1 MELEGLDDLAMLEI
15 FQSQMKEANRLFAKY
30 VQNHYQDWIVNQ
42 SGPLMSH
49 QILKKKLFPILKNE
63 SIKTTL
69 MVVID
74 NLRFDQWKIIA
85 PIIENHYQKEEEISY
100 FSILPTATQYA
111 RNAIFSGM
119 MPLEM
124 QINHPELWVDENEK
138 VGKNLNEE
146 AFLKSQL
153 QKNGMNC
160 QFSYSKITNLKAGR
174 ELTQSL
180 SNHKN
185 DDLLV
190 VVYNFVDMISHAKTE
205 MEIIK
210 ELASDNRAFRSL
222 TLSWFKNSP
231 LLEIIQQ
238 ARRLGFNLIVT
249 TDHGT
254 INVDQPIEVKGN
266 RELSTNLRYKT
277 GQSLSYPSKSVMEI
291 NKPKELQL
299 PATHLNSRFIF
310 AKEQQYF
317 VYQNNFNHY
326 ANHFRNTFQHGGISM
341 EEMIIPF
348 IVMRPR

>member
-1 MELEGLDDLAMLEI
+1 M
-15 FQSQMKEANRLFAKY
+15 
-30 VQNHYQDWIVNQ
+30 
-42 SGPLMSH
+42 
-49 QILKKKLFPILKNE
+49 
-63 SIKTTL
+63 
-69 MVVID
+69 
-74 NLRFDQWKIIA
+74 
-85 PIIENHYQKEEEISY
+85 PIIH
-100 FSILPTATQYA
+100 
-111 RNAIFSGM
+111 
-119 MPLEM
+119 LEM
-124 QINHPELWVDENEK
+124 QINHSELWVDENEK

-153 QKNGMNC
+153 QRNSMNC

-174 ELTQSL
+174 ELAQSL

-185 DDLLV
+185 DDLVV

-238 ARRLGFNLIVT
+238 ARRLNFNLIVT

-254 INVDQPIEVKGN
+254 INVDQPLEVKGN

-277 GQSLSYPSKSVMEI
+277 GQSLSYPSKSVMEV
-291 NKPKELQL
+291 NNPKDLQL
-299 PATHLNSRFIF
+299 PAAHLNSKFIF

-326 ANHFRNTFQHGGISM
+326 ANHYRNTFQHGGISM

-348 IVMRPR
+348 VVMRPR